1 MKKYKVIGIMSG
13 TSCDGLD
20 IAYCEFSK
28 QKSWSYKI
36 IKCQTIK
43 YNQNFINKIS
53 REFSEINKDLIELD
67 YFFGKFIGLEINK
80 FIKKHELKIDLV
92 CSHGHTVIH
101 NPEKKISFQIGC
113 GKTIRNITKTTTIND
128 FRIKDIEMGGQGAPL
143 VPIGDN
149 LLFKK
154 YKYCLNLGGFA
165 NISEKTKNNI
175 IGYDIC
181 PCNIILNYYS
191 KKMGFP
197 FDNKGALSSKGN
209 INEML
214 LNELNNLNYYRIE
227 GPKSLDVSWV
237 RDNFIPTVD
246 KYKLTAQ
253 NILATISKHIAQKI
267 GEKINKAETIVSGGG
282 CFNNHVINMIKKE
295 SNSKIVIPDIK
306 TINYKEAMIFGFI
319 GILKFRNEIN
329 CYNSVT
335 GARENSI
342 VGVIN
347 KYL

>member
-20 IAYCEFSK
+20 IAYCEFYK
-28 QKSWSYKI
+28 QNNWSYKI

-43 YNQNFINKIS
+43 YNQNFIDKIS
-53 REFSEINKDLIELD
+53 KKFSKINKNLTELD
-67 YFFGKFIGLEINK
+67 CFFGKFIGLEINK
-80 FIKKHELKIDLV
+80 FIKKHKLKIDLI

-113 GKTIRNITKTTTIND
+113 GKTIRNITKITTITD

-165 NISEKTKNNI
+165 NISEKKKNKI

-181 PCNIILNYYS
+181 PCNIVLNYYS
-191 KKMGFP
+191 KKMGFL

-209 INEML
+209 INEVL
-214 LNELNNLNYYRIE
+214 LNELNNLNYYKID

-237 RDNFIPTVD
+237 RDKFIPTVN

-253 NILATISKHIAQKI
+253 NNLATISKHIAQKI
-267 GEKINKAETIVSGGG
+267 GEKINKEETIISGGG
-282 CFNNHVINMIKKE
+282 CFNDHVINMIKKE
-295 SNSKIVIPDIK
+295 SNSKIVIPDVK

-319 GILKFRNEIN
+319 GVLKFRNEIN

-335 GARENSI
+335 GAKENSI

>member
-20 IAYCEFSK
+20 IAYCEFYK

-36 IKCQTIK
+36 IKCKTIK
-43 YNQNFINKIS
+43 YNQSFIDKIS
-53 REFSEINKDLIELD
+53 RKFSKINKDLMELD
-67 YFFGKFIGLEINK
+67 CFFGKFIGLEINK
-80 FIKKHELKIDLV
+80 FIKENELKIDLI

-113 GKTIRNITKTTTIND
+113 GKTIRKITKTTTVTD

-214 LNELNNLNYYRIE
+214 LNELNNLNYYKIE

-267 GEKINKAETIVSGGG
+267 GEKINKEETIVSGGG

-319 GILKFRNEIN
+319 GLLKFRNEIN